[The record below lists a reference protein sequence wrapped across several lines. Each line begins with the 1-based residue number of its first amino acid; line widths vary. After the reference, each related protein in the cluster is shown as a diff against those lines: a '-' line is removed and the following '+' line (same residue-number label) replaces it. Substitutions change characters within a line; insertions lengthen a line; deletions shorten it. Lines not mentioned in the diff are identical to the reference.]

1 MNDQIICP
9 YCKKPFPV
17 TEAFKHQ
24 MRDEFERQQK
34 PILWQKALI
43 AAEEKTKEKT
53 ALEIKDKMNEIE
65 ELRKQNRSL
74 QEQLLEINKLLR
86 QLKLERDQEKIENEK
101 KLTKAQEVI
110 KQQAKETAEKEYKFK
125 ILELE
130 KKSQDA
136 IKMVEEYKK
145 KLEQGSQQLQ
155 GEVLELELETMLKK
169 EFPYDE
175 IQEVPKG
182 VTGADIIQIVKNNYG
197 KTCGSIIWES
207 KRTKAWTESWI
218 QKLRDDQRKVKADI
232 AVLISQTL
240 PASVRHFTLIN
251 GVWVGSF
258 DSVLGLALLLRNS
271 LTEIAALKSSMIG
284 KQEKKEILWN
294 YLTSLEFRQR
304 LDSIY
309 DAMNLAKEHLEKE
322 KEFFRRKWAREEKN
336 ISLITENLLGMH
348 GDLQAIVGKALPEI
362 SGLKILPKDSLF

>member
-1 MNDQIICP
+1 MFGMNDQIICP
-9 YCKKPFPV
+9 YCKKSFPV
-17 TEAFKHQ
+17 TEVLKHQ
-24 MRDEFERQQK
+24 MRDEFEREQK
-34 PILWQKALI
+34 PLLWRKALI

-53 ALEIKDKMNEIE
+53 ALEIKDKINEIE
-65 ELRKQNRSL
+65 ELRKQNKSL

-86 QLKLERDQEKIENEK
+86 QLKSERDQEKIEHEKRLNAELAKIRESEK
-101 KLTKAQEVI
+101 KHFDDEYRLRI
-110 KQQAKETAEKEYKFK
+110 LEKEKQLSDALK
-125 ILELE
+125 VNEEL
-130 KKSQDA
+130 KR
-136 IKMVEEYKK
+136 

-155 GEVLELELETMLKK
+155 GEILELELETILKR

-197 KTCGSIIWES
+197 KICGSIIWES
-207 KRTKAWTESWI
+207 KRTKSWTDGWI

-240 PASVRHFTLIN
+240 PGSVKNFTLIG
-251 GVWVGSF
+251 GVWVGNF
-258 DSVLGLALLLRNS
+258 DSIVGLSLLLRNS
-271 LTEIAALKSSMIG
+271 LTEIATIKLSMIG

-309 DAMNLAKEHLEKE
+309 DAMNLAKEYLDKE

-336 ISLITENLLGMH
+336 ISLIAGNLLGMH
-348 GDLQAIVGKALPEI
+348 GDLQAIVGKSLPEI
-362 SGLKILPKDSLF
+362 SGLK